1 MAGEK
6 KARGT
11 LYGVGVGPGDPELL
25 TLAAQ
30 RVLLKAD
37 VIAAPDINGGRR
49 TALGIVRAALGEEVL
64 AGKRLVDCTTPMVR
78 DRAATAAAYDAIADQ
93 LAELLDEGFDVAF
106 ATLGDPG
113 VYSTYYYVHD
123 RMVSRGYTCEVIAGV
138 TSFSAASARLGR
150 PLCMGP
156 ERLVIVPASSV
167 SVEDALDTPGAKVF
181 MKAGRKLF
189 DLRDAIRERG
199 ISAGMVAD
207 CGMETELVAPDFAAF
222 EGEGSYMAVVIA
234 EGGGQ

>member
-1 MAGEK
+1 MTK
-6 KARGT
+6 GT

-30 RVLLKAD
+30 RVLLQAD

-49 TALGIVRAALGEEVL
+49 TALGIVRAALGGEVL
-64 AGKRLVDCTTPMVR
+64 AGKQLVDCTTPMVR
-78 DRAATAAAYDAIADQ
+78 DREATAAAYDAIADE
-93 LAELLDEGFDVAF
+93 LAALLDAGSDVAF
-106 ATLGDPG
+106 ITLGDPG

-123 RMVSRGYTCEVIAGV
+123 RMANRGYTCEVVPGI

-156 ERLVIVPASSV
+156 EQLVVVPVSSGA
-167 SVEDALDTPGAKVF
+167 VEDAFATPGAKVF
-181 MKAGRKLF
+181 MKAGRKLL
-189 DLRDAIRERG
+189 DLRDAVRARG
-199 ISAGMVAD
+199 MSAGMVAD

-234 EGGGQ
+234 RDA